1 MKQYRTYIFD
11 LDGTLLDTLE
21 DLYLSTNHALRQVQL
36 PERSLEEIRQF
47 VGNGVRRLIERA
59 VPDGAD
65 NPRFG
70 EVFRLFKQHY
80 LEHGEDHTAPYPGV
94 LELLA
99 ALKREGRQTAVV
111 SNKFLPATQEL
122 CGRFFPGVVDIAVG
136 EHEGVRC
143 KPAPDMVEKV
153 LLELHADK
161 SSAVYIGDSDVD
173 LQTARNSGLP
183 CVSVLWGFRD
193 RTTLLANGATT
204 FISNPMQLLQGCQTG
219 E

>member
-11 LDGTLLDTLE
+11 LDGTLLNTLE
-21 DLYLSTNHALRQVQL
+21 DLYLSTNHALRQMQL
-36 PERSLEEIRQF
+36 PERSLEEVRQF

-65 NPRFG
+65 NPRFE

-94 LELLA
+94 LDLLG
-99 ALKREGRQTAVV
+99 ALKRAGRQTAVV

-122 CGRFFPGVVDIAVG
+122 CRRFFPGVVDIAVG
-136 EHEGVRC
+136 EHESVRC

-153 LLELHADK
+153 LQELHADK

-193 RTTLLANGATT
+193 RETLLANGATT
-204 FISNPMQLLQGCQTG
+204 FISNPMQLLLVD